1 MASMI
6 HGQAQEMPATPPAQR
21 NTPTGQPTRPTI
33 LSIRS
38 KMPLLTELENLFRLV
53 LQIFRAHGAAGGKFN
68 APASHTHRAGCFNRE
83 PHEIPEPDKFP
94 FRVLGIFRG

>member
-1 MASMI
+1 VRGKIGTVNSLL
-6 HGQAQEMPATPPAQR
+6 
-21 NTPTGQPTRPTI
+21 RP
-33 LSIRS
+33 
-38 KMPLLTELENLFRLV
+38 KMPLLTELENLFRLG

-68 APASHTHRAGCFNRE
+68 APASQTHRTGFFYRE